1 MFVADKRLEEKDK
14 YRGKI
19 NEVQA
24 YDAWYTVLGIA
35 PGCPSKTRGRQS

>member
-24 YDAWYTVLGIA
+24 NDARYTVWI
-35 PGCPSKTRGRQS
+35 SRGSGSTTVMCT